1 MKFPVLAVMLAVSTS
16 AALAAEPA
24 RVVPEPPRGV
34 AGRIVSVG
42 EESVIL
48 LQKDGSKMTVPMTRG
63 WTLSRPREASVAE
76 LRLGDFIASASKDA
90 GPDKGVAN
98 ELRVMEAG
106 YRPEYGTHS
115 IAQPQTS
122 MTHGFVFGIVKGES
136 GTELEIAYP
145 SGRRA
150 ILVPEG
156 KAITV
161 FDLLPRGA
169 AVRGV
174 AVEGVTRPG
183 TDGIRRASRLTLPRQ
198 SGRP

>member
-1 MKFPVLAVMLAVSTS
+1 MKFPVLAVFLAVSPNV
-16 AALAAEPA
+16 AEAAEPA
-24 RVVPEPPRGV
+24 PVVPEPPRGV
-34 AGRIVSVG
+34 AGRIVSVD
-42 EESVIL
+42 EQSVVL
-48 LQKDGSKMTVPMTRG
+48 LQKDGTRMIVPMTRG

-90 GPDKGVAN
+90 GSDKGVAN

-122 MTHGFVFGIVKGES
+122 MTHGFVFGIAKGPG
-136 GTELEIAYP
+136 GTELDIAYP

-156 KAITV
+156 KPITV
-161 FDLLPRGA
+161 FDLLPRSA
-169 AVRGV
+169 AARGV

-183 TDGIRRASRLTLPRQ
+183 ADGIRRASRLTLPRQ
-198 SGRP
+198 EVRP